1 VRKKNFDMN
10 EKLIVAL
17 DVPDIE
23 SAKSIVYNLGDQIN
37 FYKIGLELM
46 MSGEYF
52 SLIKFLKNHN
62 KKIFADLKLY
72 DISNTV
78 ANAVKNLSKY
88 EIDLLTIHSASHEIM
103 KRACDNKGK
112 MDIVAVTVLT
122 NLDSKDLLQM
132 GFDKDLSIEK
142 LVENKTKMILDCG
155 LDGVVASA
163 LEARNLRNKFGENFL
178 IVTPGIRLNI
188 NQNDDQKRVSD
199 VKSAIKNGASYLVVG
214 RPIIQSNN
222 PKESAQQFIKLIHE
236 A

>member
-1 VRKKNFDMN
+1 MN

-23 SAKSIVYNLGDQIN
+23 SAKSIVYKLGEQIN

-62 KKIFADLKLY
+62 KKVFADLKLY
-72 DISNTV
+72 DISNTI
-78 ANAVKNLSKY
+78 ASAVKNLSKY
-88 EIDLLTIHSASHEIM
+88 EIDLLTIHSASYEIM
-103 KRACDNKGK
+103 KQACDNKGK
-112 MDIVAVTVLT
+112 MNIVAVTVLT
-122 NLDSKDLLQM
+122 NLDSKDLVQM

-163 LEARNLRNKFGENFL
+163 LEAKNLRNKFGEDFI

-199 VKSAIKNGASYLVVG
+199 VKSAVRNGASYLVVG

>member
-1 VRKKNFDMN
+1 MN

>member
-1 VRKKNFDMN
+1 MN

-23 SAKSIVYNLGDQIN
+23 SAKSIVHKLGDQIN

-163 LEARNLRNKFGENFL
+163 LEAKNLRNKFGENFF

>member
-1 VRKKNFDMN
+1 MN

-23 SAKSIVYNLGDQIN
+23 SAKSIVHKLGDQIN

-163 LEARNLRNKFGENFL
+163 LEAKNLRNKFGENFL

>member
-1 VRKKNFDMN
+1 MN

-23 SAKSIVYNLGDQIN
+23 SAKSIVHNLGDQIN